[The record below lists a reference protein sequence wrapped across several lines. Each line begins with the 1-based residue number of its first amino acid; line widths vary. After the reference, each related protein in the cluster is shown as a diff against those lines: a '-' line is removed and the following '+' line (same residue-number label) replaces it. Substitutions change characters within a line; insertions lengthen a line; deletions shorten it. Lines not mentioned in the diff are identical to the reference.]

1 MKKSN
6 KIIAGIVL
14 GIFVIIG
21 GAYLTFSI
29 MNNAKKYEETT
40 GVENRKRVEAME
52 EMREESF
59 EKGGEST
66 EVVNEPVDKS
76 IVTMADGSDGHSFV
90 TKYHNFYNDT
100 LTYGKN

>member
-21 GAYLTFSI
+21 GAYLTFWI

-52 EMREESF
+52 EMR
-59 EKGGEST
+59 
-66 EVVNEPVDKS
+66 
-76 IVTMADGSDGHSFV
+76 
-90 TKYHNFYNDT
+90 
-100 LTYGKN
+100 KNRSKRAENRRKL